1 MRLTIIGAFL
11 FGAFFPF
18 SPACASGEA
27 LDHAA
32 KHQIIQRLGQEL
44 TDRYIFPDRA
54 AKAVGALAGAERF
67 GAFDSVND
75 PEAFAKAVTAKLAET
90 LHDKHLNLWYSSEV
104 LPPQEDPAS
113 PSPAA
118 MEIERKRMAFS
129 NFGIVKAMRLRGNVG
144 YLDIIGFPPGELMGP
159 TLQSA
164 MQFLSNTDSLII
176 DMRTNGGGD
185 PSGVAL
191 LCSYLFPAGQKVH
204 INDLYMRTAKTTSGK
219 TEEYWTTTVPG
230 VPYTGKTVY
239 VLTSSHTFSG
249 GEEFSYDMQTHKR
262 ATLVGETTG
271 GGANPG
277 DEIRLTAHFS
287 AFIPN
292 GRAINPITHTN
303 WEGVGVKPDIST
315 GAEQALQTAY
325 LALLR
330 ARRDVEKDAALRQ
343 ALSDLIDQASKSP
356 GTILLK

>member
-1 MRLTIIGAFL
+1 MRLTIIGAFFL
-11 FGAFFPF
+11 SALAYPF
-18 SPACASGEA
+18 SPAYAGSAA
-27 LDHAA
+27 LTHAA
-32 KHQIIQRLGQEL
+32 KHQIIQRLSQEL

-54 AKAVGALAGAERF
+54 ARAIRDLASAEQAGRFESITDPKAFSDAL
-67 GAFDSVND
+67 
-75 PEAFAKAVTAKLAET
+75 TAKLAQT
-90 LHDKHLNLWYSSEV
+90 LHDKHLQLFYSSDV
-104 LPPQEDPAS
+104 LPPQEDPGK

-118 MEIERKRMAFS
+118 KDRMRERMAFA

-144 YLDIIGFPPGELMGP
+144 YLDIIGFPPAELMGP

-176 DMRTNGGGD
+176 DMRTNGGAD

-191 LCSYLFPAGQKVH
+191 LCSYLFAPGEKIH

-219 TEEYWTTTVPG
+219 TEEFWTSTVPG
-230 VPYTGKTVY
+230 VTYTKPVY

-249 GEEFSYDMQTHKR
+249 GEEFAYDMQTHKR

-277 DEIRLTAHFS
+277 DIIRLSDHFS
-287 AFIPN
+287 AFIPS

-303 WEGVGVKPDIST
+303 WEGVGVKADVST
-315 GAEQALQTAY
+315 TAQKALQYAY
-325 LALLR
+325 LTFLR
-330 ARRDVEKDAALRQ
+330 SRRDAEKDAEQRQ
-343 ALSDLIDQASKSP
+343 SLTDVIDQARKNP
-356 GTILLK
+356 GSILLQ